1 MSGFVMQETNRFRGL
16 RCLDGA
22 RYGTVLFAEFTT
34 GLITVQQSFRD
45 TRVANHLVAQV
56 ARDSLR
62 TIAPEHNLLL
72 HIHDAQSGRQ
82 TFEDAATKVW
92 VVK

>member
-1 MSGFVMQETNRFRGL
+1 MSGFVMQKTDCFRGL

-22 RYGTVLFAEFTT
+22 RERTVLFAEFTT
-34 GLITVQQSFRD
+34 RLITVQQSFCD
-45 TRVANHLVAQV
+45 TRVADHLVAQV
-56 ARDSLR
+56 AGDSLR

-72 HIHDAQSGRQ
+72 HIHDAQPGRQ
-82 TFEDAATKVW
+82 TFEDAAAKVW